1 MDPQARAFV
10 ETINLLHDD
19 MVKAVDGLTDA
30 EINWRHPNL
39 SNTIGI
45 LLRHVAGSER
55 YWIIE
60 VVDGRPIQRRRD
72 AEFAGERL
80 EKKPLVE
87 NLRAAQAEVTKIL
100 EQLTARD
107 LTAEVQQM
115 FRDVPRMVTKA
126 WAILH
131 SIQHTAYHLGQ
142 IQLFRKMATE
152 GAAEQLR
159 PGPGRQK

>member
-1 MDPQARAFV
+1 MDPQARAFI

-30 EINWRHPNL
+30 QINWRHPHL

-55 YWIIE
+55 YWIVE
-60 VVDGRPIQRRRD
+60 VVAGRPIHRRRD
-72 AEFAGERL
+72 SEFGGERL

-87 NLRAAQAEVTKIL
+87 NLRAAQAEVTGIL
-100 EQLTARD
+100 ARLTSGDLSAEYQEMIRD
-107 LTAEVQQM
+107 A
-115 FRDVPRMVTKA
+115 PRMVTKA

-152 GAAEQLR
+152 GTAEVGEL
-159 PGPGRQK
+159 

>member
-1 MDPQARAFV
+1 MDPQARALV

-30 EINWRHPNL
+30 QINWRHPHL

-55 YWIIE
+55 YWIVE
-60 VVDGRPIQRRRD
+60 VVGGRPIHRHRD

-80 EKKPLVE
+80 EKKTLVE
-87 NLRAAQAEVTKIL
+87 ALRTAQAEVTRIL
-100 EQLTARD
+100 ERLTPGD
-107 LTAEVQQM
+107 LSAEVQQM

-126 WAILH
+126 WAVLH

-142 IQLFRKMATE
+142 IQLFRKMAE
-152 GAAEQLR
+152 NLPDAQG
-159 PGPGRQK
+159 GS

>member
-10 ETINLLHDD
+10 EIINILHDD

-30 EINWRHPNL
+30 QINWRHPHL

-55 YWIIE
+55 YWIVE
-60 VVDGRPIQRRRD
+60 VVGGRPIHRRRD
-72 AEFAGERL
+72 TEFERERL

-87 NLRAAQAEVTKIL
+87 NLRAAQAEVTGIL
-100 EQLTARD
+100 ERLTAGD
-107 LTAEVQQM
+107 LSTEVQHQAGH
-115 FRDVPRMVTKA
+115 VTKA

-152 GAAEQLR
+152 G
-159 PGPGRQK
+159 K

>member
-1 MDPQARAFV
+1 MDPQARSFV
-10 ETINLLHDD
+10 ETIDLLHDD
-19 MVKAVDGLTDA
+19 MYTAVDGLTDT
-30 EINWRHPNL
+30 EINWRHPHL
-39 SNTIGI
+39 ANTIGI

-60 VVDGRPIQRRRD
+60 VVGGRPVQRRRD

-87 NLRAAQAEVTKIL
+87 NLRAAQAEVTRIL
-100 EQLTARD
+100 EPLAARD

-115 FRDVPRMVTKA
+115 FRDVPRMVTKS

-152 GAAEQLR
+152 GTAEQLR
-159 PGPGRQK
+159 PGRQK